1 MAFPR
6 EVRRRVF
13 TRRQLRIAALTVF
26 AIGVLVAILF
36 PAQIAGASQIP
47 LFTLYSTAR
56 MFAAFLLSLLFAISY
71 GAAAAASRRAEEVL
85 IPILDIL
92 QSVPILG
99 FFPIVFLILVGPN
112 LDNVAG
118 AEVAVVFLIF
128 TSMSW
133 NMAFGVYEAIK
144 SLPVD
149 LVDATRVF
157 GVRDW
162 LRFRRLALPATIP
175 KLVYNSM
182 LSWTVGWFY
191 LVASEVFTA
200 GSSGA
205 GQPIVRPG
213 IGSLIYQAGRNG
225 DVGTIGLGL
234 AALIAV
240 VIALDTFMWRPLSV
254 WAERF
259 KMDVATAGESTV
271 VPATFVQFGWLPR
284 FTGLRGFLSRKV
296 APLFRSYET
305 WAERLGE
312 FHSRHVRAFRAV
324 RRIDI
329 AMVAAI
335 LVLGAWMAVTAL
347 YGIFTGPLPP
357 DVNQIPVDTL
367 DSLARLAVAY
377 GVALAWTIFAA
388 AWIVRSKRASK
399 YVTPV
404 LEVVASVPATA
415 LLPVII
421 GFVIAV
427 VPGVGAQSQLA
438 AFIIALFAMQWY
450 LLFNLIAGMRG
461 IPGDLQEAAKVF
473 GLKGWTY
480 WKRILLPAVMPS
492 LLTGSIT
499 AWGAGWNSLIVA
511 EFLQF
516 GRVTFQVPGIG
527 FLIYRA
533 TWGQFVTGTSATTGN
548 SSLLLLSVL
557 ALSATV
563 LILNKLLWRPLIRR
577 ASERFRYEV

>member
-6 EVRRRVF
+6 QSGRRTL

-26 AIGVLVAILF
+26 AIAVLIAVLF
-36 PAQIAGASQIP
+36 PAQIAPASHIP
-47 LFTLYSTAR
+47 LDTLYSTTR
-56 MFAAFLLSLLFAISY
+56 MFAAFLLSLVFAITY
-71 GAAAAASRRAEEVL
+71 GSAAAASKRAEEVL

-99 FFPIVFLILVGPN
+99 FFPIVFLILVGPTH
-112 LDNVAG
+112 DNAIG

-128 TSMSW
+128 TSMAW

-144 SLPVD
+144 TLPVD
-149 LVDATRVF
+149 LTEATRVF
-157 GVRDW
+157 GVKNW

-175 KLVYNSM
+175 KLIYNSM

-200 GSSGA
+200 GSA
-205 GQPIVRPG
+205 TIVRPG
-213 IGSLIYQAGRNG
+213 IGSDIYLAGVHG

-259 KMDVATAGESTV
+259 KMDVATAGEATRA
-271 VPATFVQFGWLPR
+271 PASYIQFGWLPR
-284 FTGLRGFLSRKV
+284 FTGLRRFLSRAL
-296 APLFRSYET
+296 APAAEAYERWADRLDAFHARHARGFRLLR
-305 WAERLGE
+305 WLDVG
-312 FHSRHVRAFRAV
+312 
-324 RRIDI
+324 
-329 AMVAAI
+329 MLLAI
-335 LVLGAWMAVTAL
+335 LVLAGGEAVVAL
-347 YGIFTGPLPP
+347 AQIFEGPLPA
-357 DVNQIPVDTL
+357 DAYAIPVDTL
-367 DSLARLAVAY
+367 LSLGRLALAY
-377 GVALAWTIFAA
+377 AVSLGWTIFAA
-388 AWIVRSKRASK
+388 AWVVHSKRASK

-404 LEVVASVPATA
+404 LEVIASVPATA

-421 GFVIAV
+421 GFAV
-427 VPGVGAQSQLA
+427 LAIPGVGGESQLA

-450 LLFNLIAGMRG
+450 LLFNLIAGMRS
-461 IPGDLQEAAKVF
+461 IPGDLEEAAKVF
-473 GLKGWTY
+473 GLRGWTY
-480 WKRILLPAVMPS
+480 WKRVLLPAVMPS

-511 EFLQF
+511 EYLQF
-516 GRVTFQVPGIG
+516 GSTTFQVPGIG
-527 FLIYRA
+527 YLIYKA
-533 TWGQFVTGTSATTGN
+533 TWVPLGSAAANTT
-548 SSLLLLSVL
+548 LLVLSVL
-557 ALSATV
+557 GLSATV

>member
-1 MAFPR
+1 MAIPR
-6 EVRRRVF
+6 APGRRPF
-13 TRRQLRIAALTVF
+13 SRRQLRIAALAIF
-26 AIGVLVAILF
+26 AIAVLVAVLF
-36 PAQIAGASQIP
+36 PAQIAPASHIP
-47 LFTLYSTAR
+47 LDTLYSTAR
-56 MFAAFLLSLLFAISY
+56 MFAAYLLSLVFAISY
-71 GAAAAASRRAEEVL
+71 GSAAATSKRAEAIL

-99 FFPIVFLILVGPN
+99 FFPIVFLVLVGPTH
-112 LDNVAG
+112 DNIVG
-118 AEVAVVFLIF
+118 AEIAVVFLIF

-144 SLPVD
+144 TLPVD
-149 LVDATRVF
+149 LTEATRVF

-175 KLVYNSM
+175 KLIYNSM

-200 GSSGA
+200 GSA
-205 GQPIVRPG
+205 TIVRPG
-213 IGSLIYQAGRNG
+213 IGSDIYLAGIRG

-234 AALIAV
+234 AALVGV

-259 KMDVATAGESTV
+259 KMDVATAGETTRA
-271 VPATFVQFGWLPR
+271 PATYIQFGWLPR
-284 FTGLRGFLSRKV
+284 FTGLRRVLSRGL
-296 APLFRSYET
+296 APAFRSLGR
-305 WAERLGE
+305 WGERVE
-312 FHSRHVRAFRAV
+312 AFHARHLRAFRAL
-324 RRIDI
+324 REIDLG
-329 AMVAAI
+329 M
-335 LVLGAWMAVTAL
+335 LVLIVVIGAAEGIYAL
-347 YGIFTGPLPP
+347 IQIFVGPLPA
-357 DVNQIPVDTL
+357 DVYQIPMDTL
-367 DSLARLAVAY
+367 LSMGRLALAY
-377 GVALAWTIFAA
+377 LVSLGWTIFAA
-388 AWIVRSKRASK
+388 AWVVHSKRASK

-421 GFVIAV
+421 GFAV
-427 VPGVGAQSQLA
+427 FALPGVGAESQLA

-450 LLFNLIAGMRG
+450 LLFNLIAGMRS
-461 IPGDLQEAAKVF
+461 IPGDLEEAAKVF
-473 GLKGWTY
+473 GLRGWAY
-480 WKRILLPAVMPS
+480 WKRILIPAVMPS

-516 GRVTFQVPGIG
+516 GTTTFQVPGIG
-527 FLIYRA
+527 YLIYKA
-533 TWGQFVTGTSATTGN
+533 TWIGTG
-548 SSLLLLSVL
+548 SSTLLVLSVL

-563 LILNKLLWRPLIRR
+563 LVLNKLLWRPLIKR

>member
-6 EVRRRVF
+6 APGRRTFSRKH
-13 TRRQLRIAALTVF
+13 LRAVGLGLF
-26 AIGVLVAILF
+26 AIAVLVAILF
-36 PAQIAGASQIP
+36 PAQIAPASHIP
-47 LFTLYSTAR
+47 LDTLYSTGR
-56 MFAAFLLSLLFAISY
+56 MFAAFLLSLVFAISY
-71 GAAAAASRRAEEVL
+71 GTAAAASRRAEEVL

-99 FFPIVFLILVGPN
+99 FFPIVFIVLVGPTH
-112 LDNVAG
+112 DNAAG

-149 LVDATRVF
+149 LVEATRVF
-157 GVRDW
+157 GVKDW

-200 GSSGA
+200 GSA
-205 GQPIVRPG
+205 TITRPG
-213 IGSLIYQAGRNG
+213 IGSDIYLAGQSG
-225 DVGTIGLGL
+225 DVGTIALGL

-271 VPATFVQFGWLPR
+271 VATTFVQFGWLPR
-284 FTGLRGFLSRKV
+284 FTGLRSFLSRRLTPV
-296 APLFRSYET
+296 FRSYEA
-305 WAERLGE
+305 WAERLGD
-312 FHSRHVRAFRAV
+312 FHKRHVRVFRTV
-324 RRIDI
+324 RQIDL
-329 AMVAAI
+329 AMLLII
-335 LVLGAWMAVTAL
+335 LALGLWMAATAL
-347 YGIFTGPLPP
+347 YSIFQGPLPP
-357 DVNQIPVDTL
+357 EVSQIPADTL
-367 DSLARLAVAY
+367 YSLLRLALAY
-377 GVALAWTIFAA
+377 AVSLAWTIFAA
-388 AWIVRSKRASK
+388 AWIVRSKRASR

-421 GFVIAV
+421 GFALAV
-427 VPGVGAQSQLA
+427 VPGVGPESQLA

-450 LLFNLIAGMRG
+450 LLFNLIAGMRS

-511 EFLQF
+511 EFLRF
-516 GRVTFQVPGIG
+516 GATTFQVPGIG

-533 TWGQFVTGTSATTGN
+533 TWGQFGASGTVGN
-548 SSLLLLSVL
+548 SSLLVLSVL

-563 LILNKLLWRPLIRR
+563 LVLNKLLWRPLIRR

>member
-6 EVRRRVF
+6 AQGRR
-13 TRRQLRIAALTVF
+13 TLSRRQLRIVALAIF
-26 AIGVLVAILF
+26 AVAVLVAVLF
-36 PAQIAGASQIP
+36 PAQIAPAAQIP
-47 LFTLYSTAR
+47 VDTLYSTGR
-56 MFAAFLLSLLFAISY
+56 MFAAFLLSLVFAISY
-71 GAAAAASRRAEEVL
+71 GTAAAANKRAEEIL

-99 FFPIVFLILVGPN
+99 FFPIVFLVLVGPTHE
-112 LDNVAG
+112 NVVG

-128 TSMSW
+128 TSMAW

-144 SLPVD
+144 TLPVD
-149 LVDATRVF
+149 LAEATRVF

-191 LVASEVFTA
+191 LVASEVFTT
-200 GSSGA
+200 GSA
-205 GQPIVRPG
+205 TIVRPG
-213 IGSLIYQAGRNG
+213 LGSDIYLAGIRG
-225 DVGTIGLGL
+225 DVGTIALGL

-240 VIALDTFMWRPLSV
+240 VIALDTFLWRPLSV

-259 KMDVATAGESTV
+259 KMDVATAGETTRA
-271 VPATFVQFGWLPR
+271 PATFVQFGWLPR
-284 FTGLRGFLSRKV
+284 FTGLRHFVSGKV
-296 APLFRSYET
+296 APLFV
-305 WAERLGE
+305 RLGRWGE
-312 FHSRHVRAFRAV
+312 RIQAFRERHARGFHALRWV
-324 RRIDI
+324 DI
-329 AMVAAI
+329 GMLLVILAI
-335 LVLGAWMAVTAL
+335 LLVEAVLQLVQM
-347 YGIFTGPLPP
+347 IEGPLPP
-357 DVNQIPVDTL
+357 DVFQIPADIL
-367 DSLARLAVAY
+367 LSLGRLAIAY
-377 GVALAWTIFAA
+377 AVSLAWTILAA

-404 LEVVASVPATA
+404 LEVIASVPATA

-421 GFVIAV
+421 GFAV
-427 VPGVGAQSQLA
+427 FALPGVGPESQLA

-450 LLFNLIAGMRG
+450 LLFNLIAGMRS
-461 IPGDLQEAAKVF
+461 IPGDLEEAAKVF
-473 GLKGWTY
+473 GLRGWTY

-511 EFLQF
+511 EYLQF
-516 GRVTFQVPGIG
+516 GATTFQAPGIG
-527 FLIYRA
+527 YLIYKA
-533 TWGQFVTGTSATTGN
+533 TWTSVGSSAEN
-548 SSLLLLSVL
+548 STLLVLSVL
-557 ALSATV
+557 ALSAAV